1 MSAKPLRTRS
11 KSASA
16 ERCLRP
22 LGATIDMATPDPKTS
37 NGFSVQGIFAWGFT
51 KRQPGG
57 RGGYRVLSLSGNCC
71 FVLAMT
77 TLSLVSVGTSVVQQG
92 KRRLVDPHWF
102 RGSSYLKIGWKW
114 IGYALSRCYELI
126 TSLSL
131 SGEPVPDPSM
141 ASTKTAHNLP

>member
-57 RGGYRVLSLSGNCC
+57 RGGYRVLSLSGNCWTKDIFNIFPHAC
-71 FVLAMT
+71 YAVETRLAFERISNGIRM
-77 TLSLVSVGTSVVQQG
+77 V
-92 KRRLVDPHWF
+92 
-102 RGSSYLKIGWKW
+102 Y
-114 IGYALSRCYELI
+114 
-126 TSLSL
+126 
-131 SGEPVPDPSM
+131 
-141 ASTKTAHNLP
+141 

>member
-37 NGFSVQGIFAWGFT
+37 NGFSVQGIFAWGFA

-57 RGGYRVLSLSGNCC
+57 RGGYRVLSLSGNCWKKSEAP
-71 FVLAMT
+71 LRARRPR
-77 TLSLVSVGTSVVQQG
+77 LHSAYSVWLTQVGQSVEGTN
-92 KRRLVDPHWF
+92 
-102 RGSSYLKIGWKW
+102 YL
-114 IGYALSRCYELI
+114 
-126 TSLSL
+126 
-131 SGEPVPDPSM
+131 
-141 ASTKTAHNLP
+141 

>member
-16 ERCLRP
+16 DRCLRP

-57 RGGYRVLSLSGNCC
+57 RGGYRVLSLSGNCWKSC
-71 FVLAMT
+71 
-77 TLSLVSVGTSVVQQG
+77 
-92 KRRLVDPHWF
+92 RDDPPLYW
-102 RGSSYLKIGWKW
+102 
-114 IGYALSRCYELI
+114 YALTRAYDSHSRVRLAY
-126 TSLSL
+126 
-131 SGEPVPDPSM
+131 P
-141 ASTKTAHNLP
+141 

>member
-71 FVLAMT
+71 PIIKVDAVESITGNFTQCFLNNLFAVTRIVFPL
-77 TLSLVSVGTSVVQQG
+77 LPILILTS
-92 KRRLVDPHWF
+92 D
-102 RGSSYLKIGWKW
+102 
-114 IGYALSRCYELI
+114 
-126 TSLSL
+126 T
-131 SGEPVPDPSM
+131 
-141 ASTKTAHNLP
+141 

>member
-71 FVLAMT
+71 KNTVNAGGQKVVVVQRYAY
-77 TLSLVSVGTSVVQQG
+77 LVSWVFQRQSDTHEIY
-92 KRRLVDPHWF
+92 PHN
-102 RGSSYLKIGWKW
+102 RGI
-114 IGYALSRCYELI
+114 C
-126 TSLSL
+126 
-131 SGEPVPDPSM
+131 
-141 ASTKTAHNLP
+141 LP